1 MKPQRPY
8 RALRAA
14 VGAIAVIVVLGVWV
28 RSHLVGEPLD
38 MLWQLAA
45 LVIVL
50 AGVYAVFGRS
60 AFQEATKTAKDL
72 AGDGDDSDENQ

>member
-1 MKPQRPY
+1 MRPQRPY

-14 VGAIAVIVVLGVWV
+14 IGAIVVLAV
-28 RSHLVGEPLD
+28 VGLWAHAQLQNQPLD

-50 AGVYAVFGRS
+50 ASVYAVFGKGTFEAATS
-60 AFQEATKTAKDL
+60 AAKDL
-72 AGDGDDSDENQ
+72 ASNESEDGSQ